1 MKIDLQVY
9 DGTNLHNEYIYWHIR
24 CYAEGVP
31 SDEPRMKETM
41 QMLWDRLVADK
52 KGYARIAPR
61 LETQHDFDSDGPV
74 LRGVFRLTTTK
85 EDGDLIVSISKDDA
99 KAMGEKV

>member
-9 DGTNLHNEYIYWHIR
+9 DGTNLNNEYIYWHIR

-61 LETQHDFDSDGPV
+61 LETQRDFDSDGPV